1 MFTCRSS
8 AKVLAAAAATDDE
21 MTIGLRGSKNKEQIC
36 RPQSHHHQ
44 HQQQTAIPVHTTRN
58 CKMHCIPKATSSSSR
73 CLRDLIFVFPYWTA
87 VNASSQA
94 ALPATR
100 DETLVNNKRE
110 RYQSIMEWW
119 QMHSG
124 HFKEFSLV
132 NCCISCCCCCFWSRN
147 SKEEV
152 EEIAEQQN
160 VLRWTKLNNWMWDDE
175 RPNWVERCPQLLW
188 LLMISLNPT
197 IDRSIVHRPAS
208 RGIM

>member
-36 RPQSHHHQ
+36 KPQSHHHQ

-100 DETLVNNKRE
+100 DETLVNNKRG
-110 RYQSIMEWW
+110 RDTNRLWND
-119 QMHSG
+119 G
-124 HFKEFSLV
+124 K
-132 NCCISCCCCCFWSRN
+132 CIRAILRN
-147 SKEEV
+147 SLLLIV
-152 EEIAEQQN
+152 ALVVVAAASDQEIP
-160 VLRWTKLNNWMWDDE
+160 R
-175 RPNWVERCPQLLW
+175 RR
-188 LLMISLNPT
+188 
-197 IDRSIVHRPAS
+197 
-208 RGIM
+208 